1 MEQRKFGQYVFQGV
15 KVVDRNKGFMGNPF
29 FGNSSQWAF
38 PALPE
43 FKKGQQILDVKPS
56 FGLQYREFG
65 SQSEEA
71 ENEEKKKL
79 AGRGKE
85 RSRRRKHLGSIR
97 EILSF
102 KYGVDKDA
110 VVGRSLKNGK
120 IFIFSFF
127 FLFALK
133 EANYIMEE
141 TNDVK
146 VINRNISPTPK
157 SKKKMQD

>member
-1 MEQRKFGQYVFQGV
+1 MKR
-15 KVVDRNKGFMGNPF
+15 
-29 FGNSSQWAF
+29 
-38 PALPE
+38 
-43 FKKGQQILDVKPS
+43 
-56 FGLQYREFG
+56 
-65 SQSEEA
+65 
-71 ENEEKKKL
+71 KKKL

-157 SKKKMQD
+157 SKKKM